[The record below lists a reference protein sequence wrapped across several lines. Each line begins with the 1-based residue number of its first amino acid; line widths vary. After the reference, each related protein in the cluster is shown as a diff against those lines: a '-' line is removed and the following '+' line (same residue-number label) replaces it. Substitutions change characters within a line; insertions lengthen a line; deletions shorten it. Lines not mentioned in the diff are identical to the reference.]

1 MEVKPMQS
9 IITLEVLT
17 AVSENGFSLDE
28 LVISTRK
35 LFEQEGMPGLIG
47 LLLRLLDENV
57 SLRLKQN
64 NSVWKPTGC
73 CAQPD
78 YEFQDLQE
86 KSFRTSAGKIKIGW
100 RRLRCRQCGKSTV
113 PLREFLGL
121 EVYQSKTAELEKTVV
136 EVVSEQSYRRSSRH
150 LETIGN
156 IPVPKSTA
164 HRWVADSH
172 CDDID
177 TGTETFDQL
186 FADGTGYKK
195 RCHKEE
201 GTSNRG
207 ELRIALGVD
216 WQGSVVPLGSWSGES
231 WDEIAQEIKGKR
243 QDNQP
248 VADVLVSD
256 GETGLSKALADL
268 CNEHQR
274 CGWHFIRDFNYTLWK
289 DGVSK
294 AERDIQ
300 QKDLIHMIGI
310 ELPEEDFK
318 SVSRQEHEEI
328 SAKLKKAKNDME
340 QLYNYLMAQ
349 GYDEAAGYI
358 NRGGKNIFTYLER
371 WLKTGLITPRVSS
384 MIERMMRE
392 IARRLKRIA
401 FGWSPAGAAKMARII
416 IKRFTSAA
424 QWEKYWKDRLK
435 IDGKVIM
442 LLRDVRLVSPQPLGR

>member
-1 MEVKPMQS
+1 MQN
-9 IITLEVLT
+9 IIALEVLA

-35 LFEQEGMPGLIG
+35 LFEQKGMPGLIG
-47 LLLRLLDENV
+47 LILRLLDENI
-57 SLRLKQN
+57 SLRLRQN
-64 NSVWKPTGC
+64 NSGWKPPSC

-78 YEFQDLQE
+78 YEFQDQQE
-86 KSFRTSAGKIKIGW
+86 KSFRTSAGKVKIRW
-100 RRLRCRQCGKSTV
+100 RRLRCRRCGKSTV

-121 EVYQSKTAELEKTVV
+121 EDYQSKTAELEKTVV
-136 EVVSEQSYRRSSRH
+136 EVVSEQSYRRSSSH

-164 HRWVADSH
+164 HRWVADSS
-172 CDDID
+172 CDKIN

-186 FADGTGYKK
+186 FADGTGYKQ
-195 RCHKEE
+195 RCNKKAK
-201 GTSNRG
+201 TSNRG

-216 WQGSVVPLGSWSGES
+216 KQGSVVPLGSWSGES
-231 WDEIAQEIKGKR
+231 WDEIAEDIKGKR
-243 QDNQP
+243 HENQP
-248 VADVLVSD
+248 VAEVLVSD
-256 GETGLSKALADL
+256 GEVGLSRALADL

-274 CGWHFIRDFNYTLWK
+274 CGWHFIHDLNFSMWQ
-289 DGVSK
+289 DGASK
-294 AERDIQ
+294 TERDAK
-300 QKDLIHMIGI
+300 QKELINIIGI

-318 SVSRQEHEEI
+318 SVSQQEHEEI
-328 SAKLKKAKNDME
+328 SAKLDKAKNDME
-340 QLYNYLMAQ
+340 QLYNYLMSR

-424 QWEKYWKDRLK
+424 QWGKYWKDKLK

-442 LLRDVRLVSPQPLGR
+442 LLRDIKLVSPQPLGR